1 MHFLSK
7 ENRKISIKITKKILK
22 SLRSIGL
29 RPSSLR
35 FKSTNFVVFLK
46 RLRHN
51 CHNLS
56 FYCVFLKRTKSSVV
70 IGNVRYLPPC
80 SEPKGAIYAN
90 YRCPRKRTAEGAKN
104 ATITV
109 FIHFI
114 YAVRGQS
121 NSNSCPGGLNR
132 VFGRCWRSSSEV
144 MGLIFQCPSRL
155 NVSQSLTPFGS
166 GTTIRTG
173 QKLL

>member
-1 MHFLSK
+1 MHTVWK
-7 ENRKISIKITKKILK
+7 EAKRHKKT
-22 SLRSIGL
+22 LRSVGH

-35 FKSTNFVVFLK
+35 FKSTSFVVFLK

-121 NSNSCPGGLNR
+121 NSNSWGGLNR

>member
-1 MHFLSK
+1 MRYWSK
-7 ENRKISIKITKKILK
+7 EKRKLYQNRKKIKVA
-22 SLRSIGL
+22 SLRSVGL

-35 FKSTNFVVFLK
+35 FRSDFLFFE
-46 RLRHN
+46 RFR
-51 CHNLS
+51 HNLS
-56 FYCVFLKRTKSSVV
+56 FYYVFLKRTKSSVV

-121 NSNSCPGGLNR
+121 NSNSWGGLNR